1 MTLTVEQK
9 IRLYTNMVR
18 VRKLDEL
25 LVSAYYDNK
34 LAGPF
39 FHSQQGQEAIGV
51 GVCTF
56 LKQDDYVWY
65 THRGHGLCEVV
76 SKGLPPEKFIAEHY
90 GKATGSCRGI
100 GFINTCYPERGIFGL
115 GGTVAGESTL
125 AAGTALAAQ
134 MRGKGQITACFFGDG
149 AVGEGSLHTAMLMS
163 ANWKLPVLWLCS
175 NNGMSMWV
183 PVEAAFPK
191 ENIADLAFGYGI
203 PATIIDGQDVI
214 AVHDATQ
221 KAIDRARSGE
231 GPSFIEFKTIRYR
244 CQTEG
249 SSDIC
254 LDGLRSQEMVNEW
267 KAKKDPIKLFQE
279 RLLSDGILT
288 QNDIVRIDREV
299 LKEVDEAESFALK
312 SPLSKFDILES
323 SIYSD

>member
-1 MTLTVEQK
+1 LTITREKK
-9 IRLYTNMVR
+9 IKLFTNMVR

-25 LVSAYYDNK
+25 LVDAFYDDR

-39 FHSQQGQEAIGV
+39 YHSQQGQEAIGV

-56 LKQDDYVWY
+56 LNRDDSIWY
-65 THRGHGLCEVV
+65 THRGHGLCEVI
-76 SKGLPPEKFIAEHY
+76 SKGLPPKKFIAEHY

-100 GFINTCYPERGIFGL
+100 GFINTCYPEKSIFGL

-134 MRGKGQITACFFGDG
+134 MSAKGQITACFFGDG
-149 AVGEGSLHTAMLMS
+149 GVGEGSLHTAMLMS

-183 PVEAAFPK
+183 PVEKAYPK

-203 PATIIDGQDVI
+203 PATVVDGQDVI
-214 AVHDATQ
+214 SVYQATQ
-221 KAIDRARSGE
+221 AAIDRARSGE

-244 CQTEG
+244 SQTEG
-249 SSDIC
+249 RPDIS
-254 LDGLRSQEMVNEW
+254 LNGLRSQEVVSTW
-267 KAKKDPIKLFQE
+267 KKRDPIKLFQE
-279 RLLSDGILT
+279 KLLADGSLT
-288 QNDIVRIDREV
+288 QAEIDHVHQEA
-299 LKEVDEAESFALK
+299 LKEVEEAEKFALN
-312 SPLSKFDILES
+312 SPLPEPDVLKKSV
-323 SIYSD
+323 YSD